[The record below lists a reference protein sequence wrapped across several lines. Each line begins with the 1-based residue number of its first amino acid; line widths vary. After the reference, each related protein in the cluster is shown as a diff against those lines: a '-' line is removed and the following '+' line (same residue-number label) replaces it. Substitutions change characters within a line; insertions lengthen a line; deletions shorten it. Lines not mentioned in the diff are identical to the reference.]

1 MQRVILCTSLH
12 PREHFFTADMNDKHY
27 TMRVGYVGVM
37 KQLPNSLIATL
48 VTTLPLNEAI
58 RAVNDMNRASRERFE
73 AACAHLDLV
82 LP

>member
-1 MQRVILCTSLH
+1 MQRIILCTTLH
-12 PREHFFTADMNDKHY
+12 PREHFFTAKH
-27 TMRVGYVGVM
+27 GNGVAVYR
-37 KQLPNSLIATL
+37 QPAGNLFARF

-73 AACAHLDLV
+73 AAAAHLDLV